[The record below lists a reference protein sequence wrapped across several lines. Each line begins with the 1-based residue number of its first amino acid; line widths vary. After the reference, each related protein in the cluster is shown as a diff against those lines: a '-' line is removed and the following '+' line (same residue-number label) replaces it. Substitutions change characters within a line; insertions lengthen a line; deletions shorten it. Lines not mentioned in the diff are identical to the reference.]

1 MTSFILTSQAE
12 RDLDQILDYL
22 VGDSIEAAGRVSDAI
37 EQAFEKL
44 ARTPDIGHFR
54 EDLADKRHKFFQVY
68 SYLIVYRFQTKP
80 LQIVRVLHTSR
91 DVHALLNLTSD

>member
-22 VGDSIEAAGRVSDAI
+22 VEDSIEAAGRVWDAI
-37 EQAFEKL
+37 EQAFGRL
-44 ARTPDIGHFR
+44 AKMPHMGHFR

-91 DVHALLNLTSD
+91 DAHALLSLISA